1 MASHAQP
8 LGASQCAPIRR
19 FSPGP
24 GKVLRWPGGEA
35 VLCRADAFAALPAF
49 PSGSFTILFSARDRG
64 RWELAAPERRV
75 IDAGARPLTAA
86 GFAASA
92 QLLAVALS
100 PAFLLDAAGLA
111 WHPNLAFRSAR
122 DGGDDIAWLMGVA
135 LRQECR
141 DGGRHGPDY
150 AARIAGV
157 LAARLAERHVRLDT
171 VRPLQGGLTGHR
183 LRACLD
189 HIERNLHRDLALAE
203 LAELANLSTPH
214 FARAFRRS
222 LGEPPYRY
230 FRRQRIE
237 RAKRLLAETDQGI
250 AEVAL
255 ECGYAAQSHFSS
267 AFKLLTMKTP
277 AAYRR
282 AERELRGSQAV
293 LEMLDSAAAAGSERC
308 RTP

>member
-1 MASHAQP
+1 MATQAQP
-8 LGASQCAPIRR
+8 LAASHGAAIRQH
-19 FSPGP
+19 SPP
-24 GKVLRWPGGEA
+24 GAGVRLRWPGGEA
-35 VLCRADAFAALPAF
+35 GLCRADALAGLPAF
-49 PSGSFTILFSARDRG
+49 PAGSFTVIFAPRDRG
-64 RWELAAPERRV
+64 RWEMAPPERRT
-75 IDAGARPLTAA
+75 IAAGPGPASAS

-111 WHPNLAFRSAR
+111 WHPNLAFRAHR

-203 LAELANLSTPH
+203 LAGLVNLSTPH
-214 FARAFRRS
+214 FARAFRKS

-230 FRRQRIE
+230 FRRRRIE
-237 RAKRLLAETDQGI
+237 RAKALLAETDQGI

-267 AFKLLTMKTP
+267 AFKLLTMTTP

-282 AERELRGSQAV
+282 AERETRR
-293 LEMLDSAAAAGSERC
+293 E
-308 RTP
+308 

>member
-1 MASHAQP
+1 MATHAQP
-8 LGASQCAPIRR
+8 LAAPPGAPIRQSLPR
-19 FSPGP
+19 TGTR
-24 GKVLRWPGGEA
+24 LRWPGGEA
-35 VLCRADAFAALPAF
+35 VLCRADALASLPAF
-49 PSGSFTILFSARDRG
+49 PAGHFTILFAAKDRG
-64 RWELAAPERRV
+64 RWEKAEPERRIV
-75 IDAGARPLTAA
+75 DAGPRPASAA
-86 GFAASA
+86 GFAASTP
-92 QLLAVALS
+92 LLAVALS

-135 LRQECR
+135 LRRECR

-150 AARIAGV
+150 AARLAGV

-171 VRPLQGGLTGHR
+171 VRPLQGGLTGRR

-189 HIERNLHRDLALAE
+189 HIERNLHRDVAIAE
-203 LAELANLSTPH
+203 LAGLAGLSATH
-214 FARAFRRS
+214 FARAFRKS

-230 FRRQRIE
+230 FRRRRIE
-237 RAKRLLAETDQGI
+237 RAKTLLAETDQGI

-277 AAYRR
+277 AAWRR
-282 AERELRGSQAV
+282 AARE
-293 LEMLDSAAAAGSERC
+293 AGE
-308 RTP
+308 

>member
-1 MASHAQP
+1 MTTPVSHTQ
-8 LGASQCAPIRR
+8 LC
-19 FSPGP
+19 
-24 GKVLRWPGGEA
+24 WPGGEA
-35 VLCRADAFAALPAF
+35 VACRADALADLPASPAGRF
-49 PSGSFTILFSARDRG
+49 NMVFSSRGQGKWEKQPADR
-64 RWELAAPERRV
+64 RTLAAGPGPVSAEGL
-75 IDAGARPLTAA
+75 APSAPL
-86 GFAASA
+86 
-92 QLLAVALS
+92 LLVSLT

-111 WHPNLAFRSAR
+111 WHPNLGFRSTH

-189 HIERNLHRDLALAE
+189 HIERNLHRDIALAE
-203 LAELANLSTPH
+203 LAELAGLSTPH

-222 LGEPPYRY
+222 VGEPPYRY
-230 FRRQRIE
+230 FRRRRIE
-237 RAKRLLAETDQGI
+237 RAQALLAQTDQGI
-250 AEVAL
+250 AQVAL

-282 AERELRGSQAV
+282 AEREGM
-293 LEMLDSAAAAGSERC
+293 E
-308 RTP
+308 T

>member
-1 MASHAQP
+1 MASQAQP
-8 LGASQCAPIRR
+8 LAASACAAIRQLPPPEAGAR
-19 FSPGP
+19 
-24 GKVLRWPGGEA
+24 LRWPGGEA
-35 VLCRADAFAALPAF
+35 VLCRADALADLPAF
-49 PSGSFTILFSARDRG
+49 PAGHFVTLFAAKDRG
-64 RWELAAPERRV
+64 GWEK
-75 IDAGARPLTAA
+75 AGADRRTIDVGPRPASAA

-111 WHPNLAFRSAR
+111 WHPNLAFRASR
-122 DGGDDIAWLMGVA
+122 DGGDDIAWLIGVA

-150 AARIAGV
+150 AARLAGV

-189 HIERNLHRDLALAE
+189 HIDRNLHRDIALAE
-203 LAELANLSTPH
+203 LAELANLSTTH
-214 FARAFRRS
+214 FARAFRKS

-237 RAKRLLAETDQGI
+237 RAKALLADTDQAI
-250 AEVAL
+250 AQVAL

-282 AERELRGSQAV
+282 AAREGV
-293 LEMLDSAAAAGSERC
+293 LAM
-308 RTP
+308 

>member
-8 LGASQCAPIRR
+8 LGAPGCAPIRQR
-19 FSPGP
+19 SPP
-24 GKVLRWPGGEA
+24 GACKRLRWPGGEA
-35 VLCRADAFAALPAF
+35 VLCRADALAGLPAF
-49 PSGSFTILFSARDRG
+49 PAGHFVILFAARDRG
-64 RWELAAPERRV
+64 RWEAVAAERRTV
-75 IDAGARPLTAA
+75 DAGPRPASAT

-111 WHPNLAFRSAR
+111 WHPNLAFKSFR
-122 DGGDDIAWLMGVA
+122 DGGDDMVWLMGVA

-150 AARIAGV
+150 AARLAGV

-203 LAELANLSTPH
+203 LAGLANLSTTH
-214 FARAFRRS
+214 FARAFRTS

-230 FRRQRIE
+230 FRRRRIE
-237 RAKRLLAETDQGI
+237 RAKILLADSDQGI
-250 AEVAL
+250 AQVAL

-277 AAYRR
+277 AAWRR
-282 AERELRGSQAV
+282 AEREGRLA
-293 LEMLDSAAAAGSERC
+293 
-308 RTP
+308 

>member
-8 LGASQCAPIRR
+8 AGAPLRAPIRR

-24 GKVLRWPGGEA
+24 GAHALRWPGGEA
-35 VLCRADAFAALPAF
+35 VLCRADALAGLPAF
-49 PSGSFTILFSARDRG
+49 PAGHFTILFACKDRV
-64 RWELAAPERRV
+64 RWELSGAERRV
-75 IDAGARPLTAA
+75 IDAGPRPASVA
-86 GFAASA
+86 GFAAST
-92 QLLAVALS
+92 QLLAVGLS

-111 WHPNLAFRSAR
+111 WHPNLAFRSHR

-150 AARIAGV
+150 AARLAGV
-157 LAARLAERHVRLDT
+157 LAVRLAERHIRLDT

-189 HIERNLHRDLALAE
+189 HIDGNLHRDIALAE
-203 LAELANLSTPH
+203 LAALAGLSTTH
-214 FARAFRRS
+214 FARAFRKS

-230 FRRQRIE
+230 FRRRRIE
-237 RAKRLLAETDQGI
+237 RAKMLLADTDQGI

-282 AERELRGSQAV
+282 AARETREQA
-293 LEMLDSAAAAGSERC
+293 
-308 RTP
+308 